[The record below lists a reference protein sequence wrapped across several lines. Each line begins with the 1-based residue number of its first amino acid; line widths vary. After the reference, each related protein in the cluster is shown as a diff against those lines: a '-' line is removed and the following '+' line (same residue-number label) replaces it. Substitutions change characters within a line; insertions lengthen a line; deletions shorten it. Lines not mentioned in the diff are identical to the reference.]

1 MNVALPRFRSNA
13 GREDRLVRACVALSL
28 LLLGGFAVLAAGQ
41 VTPIVVAFGAGLGYF
56 ALTAALAW
64 DPLYARL
71 GIDTRPEV
79 PHEVDALIDA
89 DPFAR
94 DEQGPWQPAPAPTRY
109 VSVVD
114 VTEVTDASAIDLRE
128 GAATTSSAG
137 A

>member
-1 MNVALPRFRSNA
+1 MNVSLPSLRHNA

-28 LLLGGFAVLAAGQ
+28 LLLGGFAVVAAAQ
-41 VTPIVVAFGAGLGYF
+41 VTPIVIGFGVGFGYF
-56 ALTAALAW
+56 ALTALLAW

-79 PHEVDALIDA
+79 PHEADALIDA

-94 DEQGPWQPAPAPTRY
+94 DEQGPWQPAPAPLRY

-114 VTEVTDASAIDLRE
+114 VTDSPAVDLRDSASA
-128 GAATTSSAG
+128 TSSSSG

>member
-1 MNVALPRFRSNA
+1 MNVALPSLRHNA

-28 LLLGGFAVLAAGQ
+28 LLLGGFAVLAAAQ
-41 VTPIVVAFGAGLGYF
+41 VTPIVVAFGVGVGYF
-56 ALTAALAW
+56 TLTAALAW

-79 PHEVDALIDA
+79 PHEADVLIDA

-94 DEQGPWQPAPAPTRY
+94 DEQGPWHPAPAPFGF

-114 VTEVTDASAIDLRE
+114 VTDGPAVNLRDSSS
-128 GAATTSSAG
+128 TTSNSAG

>member
-1 MNVALPRFRSNA
+1 MNVALPRIRPNV

-41 VTPIVVAFGAGLGYF
+41 LTPVVIGFGVGLGYF
-56 ALTAALAW
+56 ALTAAVAW

-79 PHEVDALIDA
+79 PHAVDALIDA

-94 DEQGPWQPAPAPTRY
+94 DEQGPWLPQSPAPTRY
-109 VSVVD
+109 VSVID
-114 VTEVTDASAIDLRE
+114 VTDGPTVDLRD
-128 GAATTSSAG
+128 GAPRPTSPTG